1 MSNLSCKNS
10 NIKLKKKNLAKD
22 IVSTYTKR
30 NYIAFEKSMKKLI
43 TSLALVSTLTLTLT
57 GCSSTPKTTTPGQ
70 MKVVTSFYP
79 LYEIASQIGG
89 ANISVKNLTPSG
101 VEPHDYEPTPR
112 DIIDMREANL
122 VIYNGQN
129 LEPWSSK
136 IIPDLEKNGTAT
148 IEITTILKN
157 SLQGQDPHLWLD
169 PINYKAEVQAVS
181 EKLITLDPPHKTTYE
196 QNTKKFEQQLTDL
209 DTSYKNG
216 LQSCKLNTFI
226 TNHAAFA
233 YLAQRYNL
241 TMMPIAGLSPDD
253 EPSAKTMADITNL
266 IKQKNIKYILTESL
280 ISPKIADTLA
290 AETGATTLILNPVEG
305 LTITEISQGKNYI
318 SVMQDNLK
326 NLRTALEC
334 K

>member
-1 MSNLSCKNS
+1 
-10 NIKLKKKNLAKD
+10 
-22 IVSTYTKR
+22 
-30 NYIAFEKSMKKLI
+30 MKKII
-43 TSLALVSTLTLTLT
+43 TLVTLVSTLTLTLT

-122 VIYNGQN
+122 VIYNGEN
-129 LEPWSSK
+129 LEPWSGK
-136 IIPDLEKNGTAT
+136 IIPDLEKNGVSTFGVSSIFT
-148 IEITTILKN
+148 KN
-157 SLQGQDPHLWLD
+157 LSNDPHTW
-169 PINYKAEVQAVS
+169 INPVSYKAEVQAIS
-181 EKLITLDPPHKTTYE
+181 EKLITLNPPHKTIYE
-196 QNTKKFEQQLTDL
+196 ENAKRFEQQLTDL
-209 DTSYKNG
+209 DTSFVNG
-216 LQSCKLNTFI
+216 LKSCKLNTFI

-241 TMMPIAGLSPDD
+241 TMMPIAGLSPDS
-253 EPSAKTMADITNL
+253 EPSARTMADITNL

-280 ISPKIADTLA
+280 VSPKIAETVA
-290 AETGATTLILNPVEG
+290 TETGAKTLILNPLEG
-305 LTITEISQGKNYI
+305 LTANEIAQGKNYI